1 MVDLPFFCWEM
12 LDMRHGKE
20 EIRRS
25 MLLYAV
31 TDRRWLKD
39 GETLASVCQKVLE
52 NGATFVQLR
61 EKDLPPAEIIREAEE
76 LRELCRK
83 YRVPF
88 VVNDSVELALE
99 SGADGVHVGQSD
111 IQGRNI
117 RALLG
122 PDRILGITA
131 RTVEEAVAAQEA
143 GADYIGVGS
152 VFSTGTKKDARP
164 MSRETLAAIRSAVS
178 IPIVAIGGICADNI
192 LELTGSGVDG
202 AAVVSGIF
210 GADDPAAAAAELAAL
225 AKEMVGRG

>member
-1 MVDLPFFCWEM
+1 
-12 LDMRHGKE
+12 MRYGKE
-20 EIRRS
+20 EIRRA

-31 TDRRWLKD
+31 TDRRWLRE
-39 GETLASVCQKVLE
+39 GETLKSVCRRVLE

-61 EKDLPPAEIIREAEE
+61 EKDLPAAEIVREAEE
-76 LRELCRK
+76 LRDLSRK

-88 VVNDSVELALE
+88 VVNDSVEIALQ

-111 IQGRNI
+111 IRGRDI

-122 PDRILGITA
+122 PERILGMTA
-131 RTVEEAVAAQEA
+131 RTVEEATAAQKA

-164 MSRETLAAIRSAVS
+164 MSRETLAAIRAAVS
-178 IPIVAIGGICADNI
+178 IPIVAIGGICAGNI

-225 AKEMVGRG
+225 AKEMAGRG